1 MRNRL
6 AYANTL
12 GAVFT
17 KKGGGLNPKIS
28 VSCDVTRSNK
38 YRQKLGLCMAIKPV
52 RQILDKNRK
61 DTPRRCNPVPTR
73 ILNANKKQTIA

>member
-1 MRNRL
+1 MMRNRL

-12 GAVFT
+12 GAVFS

-61 DTPRRCNPVPTR
+61 DTPRR
-73 ILNANKKQTIA
+73 